1 MNDLSTSSR
10 IAAGDLRRA
19 ERSIA
24 RATRD
29 TAQFLVTAID
39 ITEAHELSPTFA
51 QMTAKST
58 VNALSALVEGQ
69 QHLGVRAHVAIEKAG
84 TALGLTVADWGTGDP
99 KHASAML
106 EAEPLPA

>member
-51 QMTAKST
+51 QAT
-58 VNALSALVEGQ
+58 SAWPATRNCV
-69 QHLGVRAHVAIEKAG
+69 VFCG
-84 TALGLTVADWGTGDP
+84 TASSGLPDLTI
-99 KHASAML
+99 SS
-106 EAEPLPA
+106 PARCFIS